1 MKKGELIVAF
11 VLEGLG
17 IWVAIDSYKLGL
29 QTLGNPGAGFFPFL
43 SGILLCILI
52 LPICI
57 NSLKDLRKVNRAVGE
72 KLAGYQ
78 VNLKKRSAVLA
89 CLIGYF
95 LFLNILGFL
104 ITTSLFMYGLFC
116 VGIRRKWL
124 FILVF
129 SVVVAGLSYI
139 IFDVLLQI
147 SFPSGFFR

>member
-17 IWVAIDSYKLGL
+17 IWITIDSYKLGL
-29 QTLGNPGAGFFPFL
+29 QTFSDPGSGIFPFL
-43 SGILLCILI
+43 SGILLCILV

-57 NSLKDLRKVNRAVGE
+57 NCLKELRKVNIMIEERMVS
-72 KLAGYQ
+72 YQ
-78 VNLKKRSAVLA
+78 DLKKRGAVLA

-104 ITTSLFMYGLFC
+104 ITTLLFLYGLFWI
-116 VGIRRKWL
+116 GNPRRWL
-124 FILVF
+124 FVLVF
-129 SVVVAGLSYI
+129 SVVVSALSYI
-139 IFDVLLQI
+139 IFDLLLEI